1 MLLLIVWLGLV
12 TARTVRMTFQEF
24 SSCAIAILLF
34 LKILKKDVEVR
45 GFNVVFINLS
55 GTAVLDWCDDELFR
69 RVRDRI
75 TGGEFVAVVL
85 SPPFLTFCRRFRG
98 CIGTDVY
105 GLKGLQP
112 DDKEVV
118 RTETLVV
125 FRCIEVLLI
134 IHSLCIPWV
143 LILPATPSFVFQLPE
158 MHGLV
163 QSPGVFERTLDVGD
177 VLVGNVNGEC
187 RSLVD
192 SVTSGIRESAV
203 LPNNEPGS
211 EPWPL
216 EATVVEMD
224 TQLRGSVVNPKSLRK
239 VEDEECIGGMVRA
252 ARAVASLPGNLVVG
266 GQVKKIVDSFLV
278 EFPHVIDDCYHAVGS
293 DSENAGPKLQDVE
306 AFRIRLGKHFGTE
319 DWGPTCEDCTSSI
332 CHGLLSAWANLAQ
345 DPGKVA
351 ADWVRHGAP
360 AGILSQPLLPGVFP
374 LAQPS
379 DEDVLEPEDLEGD
392 VEIFRNYA
400 GMDEDENVWSQVHEF
415 VEKGFLKAF
424 DSLHECEGFLGG
436 TPVLSRFGQVT
447 KVRFGKLKR
456 RLTLDV
462 KQSRV
467 KDGTRKVHRVP
478 LPRATD
484 VVCDIM
490 DMLHKHPLGTD
501 EQLDLLVLDFV
512 DAFWNVPLM
521 ASERRFFVGKLRSR
535 YFVFLRAAQGSRN
548 GPLAWAGVVSLAI
561 RLVQACLWEGGEC
574 PARINTYVDDPLT
587 VVRGTETRRN
597 YLVACLVL
605 LFTALGFPLS
615 FRKGSRGTSVDW
627 IGLNLS
633 VRPRVVH
640 LAIAEARV
648 KELRDLAEEALL
660 HNLVSKKWL
669 KSFAGKASS
678 FASILCFWRPFLRSI
693 WTAIY
698 AVPSDGTPRNCVWVK
713 QFVVAV
719 KWIRAFLNGV
729 QGNMVRVFDLDV
741 YAGVGP
747 FARMVFDASPWGAGG
762 FLVVDGKFV
771 S

>member
-1 MLLLIVWLGLV
+1 M
-12 TARTVRMTFQEF
+12 
-24 SSCAIAILLF
+24 
-34 LKILKKDVEVR
+34 
-45 GFNVVFINLS
+45 
-55 GTAVLDWCDDELFR
+55 
-69 RVRDRI
+69 
-75 TGGEFVAVVL
+75 
-85 SPPFLTFCRRFRG
+85 
-98 CIGTDVY
+98 Y

-118 RTETLVV
+118 RTETLIV

-203 LPNNEPGS
+203 LPDNEPGS

-266 GQVKKIVDSFLV
+266 GQVKKILDSFLV
-278 EFPHVIDDCYHAVGS
+278 EFPHVVDDCYHAIGS

-306 AFRIRLGKHFGTE
+306 AFRIRLGKHLGNE
-319 DWGPTCEDCTSSI
+319 DCGPTCGDCTSSI

-345 DPGKVA
+345 VPGKVA

-392 VEIFRNYA
+392 VEIFRNFA

-424 DSLHECEGFLGG
+424 GSLHECEVYLGG
-436 TPVLSRFGQVT
+436 IPVLSRFGQVT

-456 RLTLDV
+456 RLILDV

-467 KDGTRKVHRVP
+467 KNGTKKVHRVP

-490 DMLHKHPLGTD
+490 DMLHRHPLGTD

-561 RLVQACLWEGGEC
+561 RLVQACLWEGGKC

-627 IGLNLS
+627 IGFNLS
-633 VRPRVVH
+633 VRPRVVQ
-640 LAIAEARV
+640 LTITEARV
-648 KELRDLAEEALL
+648 KELRDLADEALL

-698 AVPSDGTPRNCVWVK
+698 AVPSDGMPRNCVWVK

-771 S
+771 SWFATKFDDVDEKAIGIRFGVSASQQAAEALAVLLGVRAWLPIWVNALPILEVKSDSVAAMTMVQACTHAVRKSLWWPENLR

>member
-1 MLLLIVWLGLV
+1 ML
-12 TARTVRMTFQEF
+12 A
-24 SSCAIAILLF
+24 
-34 LKILKKDVEVR
+34 
-45 GFNVVFINLS
+45 
-55 GTAVLDWCDDELFR
+55 
-69 RVRDRI
+69 
-75 TGGEFVAVVL
+75 
-85 SPPFLTFCRRFRG
+85 
-98 CIGTDVY
+98 
-105 GLKGLQP
+105 
-112 DDKEVV
+112 
-118 RTETLVV
+118 
-125 FRCIEVLLI
+125 
-134 IHSLCIPWV
+134 
-143 LILPATPSFVFQLPE
+143 
-158 MHGLV
+158 
-163 QSPGVFERTLDVGD
+163 
-177 VLVGNVNGEC
+177 
-187 RSLVD
+187 
-192 SVTSGIRESAV
+192 
-203 LPNNEPGS
+203 
-211 EPWPL
+211 
-216 EATVVEMD
+216 
-224 TQLRGSVVNPKSLRK
+224 
-239 VEDEECIGGMVRA
+239 
-252 ARAVASLPGNLVVG
+252 
-266 GQVKKIVDSFLV
+266 
-278 EFPHVIDDCYHAVGS
+278 
-293 DSENAGPKLQDVE
+293 
-306 AFRIRLGKHFGTE
+306 
-319 DWGPTCEDCTSSI
+319 
-332 CHGLLSAWANLAQ
+332 
-345 DPGKVA
+345 
-351 ADWVRHGAP
+351 
-360 AGILSQPLLPGVFP
+360 GVFP

-424 DSLHECEGFLGG
+424 DSLHECEVYLGG

-456 RLTLDV
+456 RLILDV

-467 KDGTRKVHRVP
+467 KNGTRKVHRVP

-490 DMLHKHPLGTD
+490 DMLHRHPLGTD

-561 RLVQACLWEGGEC
+561 RLVQACLW
-574 PARINTYVDDPLT
+574 
-587 VVRGTETRRN
+587 RN

-640 LAIAEARV
+640 LTITEARV

-678 FASILCFWRPFLRSI
+678 FASILIFWRPFLRSI

-698 AVPSDGTPRNCVWVK
+698 AVTSDGTPRNCVWVK

-719 KWIRAFLNGV
+719 KWILAFLNGV

-771 S
+771 SWFATKFDDVDEKAIGIRFGDSASQQAAEALAVLLGVRAWLPIWVNGLPILEVKSDSVAAMTMVASMHTRSPQIAVVARELALTFSESCVRPQVVKHTPGVANRLADILSRRFQPGVHFVFPQAFDGVPEVSIRPRTMDFYRSV